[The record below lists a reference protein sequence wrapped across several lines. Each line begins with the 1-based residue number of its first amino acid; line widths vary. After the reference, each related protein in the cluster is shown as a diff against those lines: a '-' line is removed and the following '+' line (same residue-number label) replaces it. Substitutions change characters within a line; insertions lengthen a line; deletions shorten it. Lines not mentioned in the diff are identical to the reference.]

1 MESQS
6 VLSRIHRM
14 NPYIL
19 LLLVPLL
26 FAFLSFIGLF
36 PSGRA
41 IMITPIPLTGLL
53 GLALDGIIVA
63 VPLAIVEML
72 FLRDLVI
79 RPTGWI
85 LATVIGVAERLTFW
99 PLGKKLVNGFAS
111 FMASEF
117 QV

>member
-53 GLALDGIIVA
+53 GLGLDGIIVA

-79 RPTGWI
+79 RRRRTSLLSWI
-85 LATVIGVAERLTFW
+85 LSSNW
-99 PLGKKLVNGFAS
+99 PLDWSISGHRPESTDA
-111 FMASEF
+111 A
-117 QV
+117 